1 MSLHSFTLLLVEL
14 VKYFMCGHLMLYVIF
29 EDNEAMPHVEAYYAL
44 NAAVTLSVITVIL
57 GTSYLL

>member
-1 MSLHSFTLLLVEL
+1 
-14 VKYFMCGHLMLYVIF
+14 MLYVIF